1 MSGFQLILSSDTI
14 EQGRIK
20 INNAFSATTGL
31 WSGSTG
37 TQSLIHNN
45 ETGNL
50 AIGYYAIA
58 SGSGTTA
65 NGLISFA
72 SNKDTIAYGNFS
84 HAEGDGTYA
93 GGLTSHAEGFD
104 TTASGDYS
112 HSEGG
117 STTAFGENS
126 HAEGYRSYASGNT
139 SHAEGGVTTSV
150 GIYSHSEGVQ
160 TIAYGANSHAEGEN
174 SIATGD
180 TSHAEGYQTIAAGN
194 YSHAEGYN
202 SYATGDT
209 SHAEGFRTRAWGD
222 YSHSEGYFTT
232 ARGIHSHAEGE
243 NSIAT
248 GDTSHAEGFRTS
260 AFGFISHAEGFITI
274 ASGTTSH
281 AEGSYTVA
289 GGQNSHTGGEG
300 VSIARVIAN
309 GRASFAH
316 FRRTSTTSTI
326 GVFGPDSVILGGTN
340 HSIDSTSDSNVI
352 IGGNANDI
360 NVVSSSSGIF
370 AGDLN
375 TVSSGALSSIL
386 GGYNN
391 SIDSSSSSAI
401 IGGDTNFIDNNSL
414 NSGVIGGNNNY
425 INGNNNTVIIGGQ
438 FTNTNGIS
446 SDNDSLI
453 MGWATSGP
461 SSTTNKTIKLKAN
474 GGVGVFEGGTL
485 LGPAD
490 YAEYF
495 EWVDSN
501 PLNEKRFGYFVS
513 LIEDKIEIGNINVI
527 GIISSKPAIIG
538 DASPFKWSE
547 MYQKD
552 EWGIEILK
560 KFSKYSLKINEEN
573 IINIFI
579 DEKNNIYSELP
590 SVKNLTGELY
600 TKSIENKLFIEDIY
614 EKILNPSYDYKNEY
628 ISREDRPEWS
638 PVGLLGKLRVRT
650 SEKITSKKVSADKN
664 GMAIN
669 GSDYHVLKTIKEF
682 DGDYGIVQVLFK

>member
-72 SNKDTIAYGNFS
+72 TNKDTIAYGDFS
-84 HAEGDGTYA
+84 HAEGEETTALGIA
-93 GGLTSHAEGFD
+93 SHSEGNLTSAL
-104 TTASGDYS
+104 GDYS
-112 HSEGG
+112 HAEGG

-126 HAEGYRSYASGNT
+126 HVEGYRNYASGNT
-139 SHAEGGVTTSV
+139 SHAEGARTTAV
-150 GIYSHSEGVQ
+150 GIYSHAEGFQ
-160 TIAYGANSHAEGEN
+160 TTAHGANSHAEGDS

-232 ARGIHSHAEGE
+232 ARGINSHAEG
-243 NSIAT
+243 NQTKAT
-248 GDTSHAEGFRTS
+248 GDTSHAEGSQTS
-260 AFGFISHAEGFITI
+260 AFGFISHAEGFNTI

-300 VSIARVIAN
+300 VSTARVIAN

-326 GVFGPDSVILGGTN
+326 GVFGANSAILGGTN
-340 HSIDSTSDSNVI
+340 HGIDSTSDSNVV
-352 IGGNANDI
+352 IGGDFCNINA
-360 NVVSSSSGIF
+360 VSLDSSIVGGYLNTISSGQF
-370 AGDLN
+370 
-375 TVSSGALSSIL
+375 SSIL
-386 GGYNN
+386 GGNNNLINNSLSSAIIGGDNN

-401 IGGDTNFIDNNSL
+401 IGGDNITI
-414 NSGVIGGNNNY
+414 
-425 INGNNNTVIIGGQ
+425 NTVNNIIALGGSSYGDSGLSGDNQIIGGVGSRKFRVNLQ
-438 FTNTNGIS
+438 TGQVYGVGAFN
-446 SDNDSLI
+446 
-453 MGWATSGP
+453 TSG
-461 SSTTNKTIKLKAN
+461 
-474 GGVGVFEGGTL
+474 
-485 LGPAD
+485 AD
-490 YAEYF
+490 YSEYF
-495 EWVDSN
+495 EWND
-501 PLNEKRFGYFVS
+501 LNLNNENRIGYFVS
-513 LIEDKIEIGNINVI
+513 LVNGDKIEINNKNII
-527 GIISSKPAIIG
+527 GIISSSPSIIG
-538 DASPFKWSE
+538 DAQSEDWSE
-547 MYQKD
+547 KYLKD
-552 EWGIEILK
+552 EFGVKIIKKYNKYKLK
-560 KFSKYSLKINEEN
+560 D
-573 IINIFI
+573 IFI
-579 DEKNNIYSELP
+579 WIDDKNNIYSKLP
-590 SVKNLTGELY
+590 NEDDLLGDLY
-600 TKSIENKLFIEDIY
+600 TENIDNKEFIKSINEY
-614 EKILNPSYDYKNEY
+614 ILNPNYSKKENY
-628 ISREDRPEWS
+628 IPREQRFEWS

-650 SEKITSKKVSADKN
+650 SEKITSNKVSADEH

-669 GSDYHVLKTIKEF
+669 GTDYHVLKTIKEF